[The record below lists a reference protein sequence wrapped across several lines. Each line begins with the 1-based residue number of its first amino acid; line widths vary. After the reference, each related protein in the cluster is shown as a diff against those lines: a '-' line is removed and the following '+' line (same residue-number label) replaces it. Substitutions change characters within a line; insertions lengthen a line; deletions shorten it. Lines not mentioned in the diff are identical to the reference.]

1 MWAHISLLCVF
12 LAHCAAASPCP
23 LLCGSLVGW
32 QRLLLL
38 LLLLPVFLNFKWA
51 FKSEGWQDFLLREG
65 TSLIWA
71 SSPSTFLTR
80 DPFKAIRAA
89 PALAPLVLYPVC
101 FRLPE
106 SLVPPSL
113 RPLIS
118 PFLLCYW
125 WWHAVYLC
133 CDHIKTH
140 THSFSPAHFSSRLR
154 MFDFGATFLL
164 VLLLL
169 LPRPQS
175 LKHGSH
181 VPPPGQIPKVEF
193 SHTHGSSQRKART
206 DLCALNP
213 LYFLFLWDLPLQG
226 TFSLSLSFFHC
237 SSFTSFCLPEPRR
250 QSCQGTD

>member
-32 QRLLLL
+32 QRLLL

-118 PFLLCYW
+118 PSLALLL
-125 WWHAVYLC
+125 VVTC
-133 CDHIKTH
+133 CLSLLRPHKNTH
-140 THSFSPAHFSSRLR
+140 TQ
-154 MFDFGATFLL
+154 FLA
-164 VLLLL
+164 
-169 LPRPQS
+169 RS
-175 LKHGSH
+175 L
-181 VPPPGQIPKVEF
+181 QF
-193 SHTHGSSQRKART
+193 
-206 DLCALNP
+206 
-213 LYFLFLWDLPLQG
+213 
-226 TFSLSLSFFHC
+226 
-237 SSFTSFCLPEPRR
+237 
-250 QSCQGTD
+250 